1 MESFLRQRLAQA
13 GGNLLGGSS
22 LQKPISSLKLPDVC
36 SSSFYS
42 IADEPFPQ
50 VSGFLD
56 DTVGPSFLS
65 NEAGTVLNS
74 PGCTP
79 SKNQT
84 INKDE
89 GVLAPRKEAAID
101 SGLSC
106 SLGAHCQSADGSMS
120 TRSIQNEKD
129 ISATADKADGHC
141 NQPTLSTT
149 SLEKSDFTS
158 AELKN
163 STFDVTQD
171 VKERSDTGVNVTV
184 DLHNTREKNSTF
196 ECQESKERSDPR
208 LNSTVDIDVTNIK
221 TESGNITV
229 DLVQSHDPKESPD
242 TRVNATVDIPNLD
255 GAHSK
260 TSSSV
265 NSAPLN
271 TTTEQL
277 SEMLEGTID
286 IQPQEKTSGN
296 LNSTVDDKIK
306 NTEANLKDI
315 VMVDIVE
322 QIASAPHLPSSE
334 IEQSSS
340 DILKPAKTMVT
351 KHNTTTDLPVPEV
364 PVLKD
369 TTLEVRPSSTELAL
383 ELDQVSG
390 ASNSVGITKPAS
402 NSSET
407 NVEINTFAFVCSVDA
422 PNDAPEL
429 KAEEHH
435 KKMERP
441 GLAESVSVPSSDM
454 GNISRNSIFCLDDT
468 LDMKTSFMV
477 TSTPIVFGRE
487 PRFEILRDAKP
498 TPMRKRLSVINSME
512 AQSNDELVGV
522 GNHNETGAVQATES
536 SCQKVS
542 LNCIS
547 SHSTSE
553 PANENKPPTKLPIKR
568 QLPQL
573 SSKLSYPKSS
583 LPPKPQSSMNSSVA
597 VKPKTIQGPQVPQY
611 RDTASTILL
620 GNRKSVQMNKGKN
633 IPPVK
638 NTVSAITVK
647 TPMVSSVTGN
657 NFTSVAKPSSS
668 GIPQNKASGLQPPT
682 RKRLVLKT
690 PQTTRSSVDTILTQ
704 PSNKPTTGLQGMRTR
719 NSLLPSV
726 GQTHL
731 NNDGLPSAKRK
742 RIAHAALSAAES
754 DAVHPADGA
763 HESGCVNCLQLQDE
777 LERVLQE
784 LMECKNCGPLHEKL
798 EMCVKEMKSIKRR
811 KEEKC

>member
-1 MESFLRQRLAQA
+1 
-13 GGNLLGGSS
+13 
-22 LQKPISSLKLPDVC
+22 
-36 SSSFYS
+36 
-42 IADEPFPQ
+42 
-50 VSGFLD
+50 
-56 DTVGPSFLS
+56 
-65 NEAGTVLNS
+65 
-74 PGCTP
+74 
-79 SKNQT
+79 
-84 INKDE
+84 
-89 GVLAPRKEAAID
+89 
-101 SGLSC
+101 
-106 SLGAHCQSADGSMS
+106 MS

-129 ISATADKADGHC
+129 ISVTADKADGHC

-149 SLEKSDFTS
+149 SLEKSDFMS

-255 GAHSK
+255 RAHSK

-277 SEMLEGTID
+277 NEMLEGTID
-286 IQPQEKTSGN
+286 IQPHEKTSGN
-296 LNSTVDDKIK
+296 LNSAVDDKIK
-306 NTEANLKDI
+306 NTEEANLKDI

-340 DILKPAKTMVT
+340 DFLKPAKTMVT

-369 TTLEVRPSSTELAL
+369 TTLEVGPSSTELAL

-390 ASNSVGITKPAS
+390 TSNSLGITKPAS
-402 NSSET
+402 KSSET

-522 GNHNETGAVQATES
+522 GNHNETGAVQVTES

-542 LNCIS
+542 SNCVS

-597 VKPKTIQGPQVPQY
+597 VKGKTMQGPQVPQY

-704 PSNKPTTGLQGMRTR
+704 PSNKPTTGLQ
-719 NSLLPSV
+719 
-726 GQTHL
+726 
-731 NNDGLPSAKRK
+731 
-742 RIAHAALSAAES
+742 AHAALSAAES

-811 KEEKC
+811 KEEKF